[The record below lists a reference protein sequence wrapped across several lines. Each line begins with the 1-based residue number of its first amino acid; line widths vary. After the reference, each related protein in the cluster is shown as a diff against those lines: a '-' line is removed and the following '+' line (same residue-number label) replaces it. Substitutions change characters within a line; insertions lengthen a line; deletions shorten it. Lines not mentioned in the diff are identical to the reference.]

1 LGNERERNIAV
12 TEKTSASVGI
22 LCSALYNRSSSY
34 TLSKA
39 LGPGTVELKV
49 DKMDWYAKYFKCMI
63 PIY

>member
-1 LGNERERNIAV
+1 M